1 MQAGNRPLLA
11 ALPACAIVVAWCVAA
26 HALDQPLWASQRS
39 RLLLSIGAANG
50 ELLAGGHWW
59 RIVTSQF
66 LHVHVL
72 HMLFNAACLAIVGV
86 ALGQRCGWQG
96 VALVFFLGGSV
107 GQLASVLAYPQLV
120 SSGASQALMALCG
133 AALVL
138 PVGRSIRW
146 FVLGVVAI
154 QAGLDLY
161 VAHTIKAG
169 HGFGF
174 ATGGLLGLALRVR
187 TSRLA

>member
-1 MQAGNRPLLA
+1 MKAGARPLLA

-26 HALDQPLWASQRS
+26 HVLDQPLWAAQRS
-39 RLLLSIGAANG
+39 RLLLSVGAVDG
-50 ELLAGGHWW
+50 DLLAGGQWW

-66 LHVHVL
+66 LHVHAL
-72 HMLFNAACLAIVGV
+72 HMLFNAACLGIVGV

-96 VALVFFLGGSV
+96 VVLVFFLGGSL
-107 GQLASVLAYPQLV
+107 GQFVSVLAYPQLV
-120 SSGASQALMALCG
+120 SSGASQALVALCG

-138 PVGRSIRW
+138 PMGRGIRW
-146 FVLGVVAI
+146 FALGVVAI

-174 ATGGLLGLALRVR
+174 VAGVLLGLALGAR
-187 TSRLA
+187 TSRIT